1 MMIIN
6 KVPMETLMIINKVP
20 IETFLPGSEEGSKS
34 GFGKAGDLSVHHTW
48 RSLLGNKIDFSFS

>member
-1 MMIIN
+1 
-6 KVPMETLMIINKVP
+6 METLMIINKVP

-48 RSLLGNKIDFSFS
+48 RSLLGNKIDFRFL